1 MVVVMALV
9 PRSFHYQSVVC
20 RMLLSFSCLQ
30 NPLAGFSCRR
40 PGAVWPGVCL
50 EIHIFDHH
58 KKGIPEHLGGHV
70 FGNPFS
76 VQLKK
81 GIPMQL
87 VADHQIG
94 VCGGPPSQGITPPPQ
109 KRPSS
114 CFYEP
119 TSRALWSCSQS
130 VNISSMIRL
139 CSAHRSG
146 RHGALRKPESVQAPF
161 RTCASFRAP
170 HTGHGHP
177 RDCGHRGARNVN
189 SEPVHLH
196 LQVGES
202 QV

>member
-1 MVVVMALV
+1 MMMVMNAMMVMIVMLVMMVVVTTVVVMMVKMVVLMMVVVMALV

-50 EIHIFDHH
+50 EIHFFDHH

-94 VCGGPPSQGITPPPQ
+94 ECGGPPSQGITPPPQ

-119 TSRALWSCSQS
+119 TSRALCA
-130 VNISSMIRL
+130 VNL
-139 CSAHRSG
+139 
-146 RHGALRKPESVQAPF
+146 
-161 RTCASFRAP
+161 
-170 HTGHGHP
+170 
-177 RDCGHRGARNVN
+177 
-189 SEPVHLH
+189 
-196 LQVGES
+196 
-202 QV
+202 